1 MNKANLHNRLKIIRL
16 LALFT
21 LFVGIG
27 AISLAVVKIQSE
39 VAQYSTYGT
48 DYVVEQNLSIQQ
60 LQQTAAEL
68 KNNPVVVEPVIP
80 TVEPGISIKESVI
93 APVEK
98 PEIPV
103 TPVVVFSLDP
113 DPGEHFGDMTI
124 PIIGIKVPLI
134 EGTDFDALENG
145 VGHYLN
151 SVMPGVVDNCVLA
164 GHRDT
169 VFKQLGELQLEDE
182 LIVTT
187 AAGTYTYII
196 SNIRIVEADDL
207 TVIVPSKTAILT
219 LITCYPFN
227 TPGYYPQRYVVTA
240 DLIVEP

>member
-1 MNKANLHNRLKIIRL
+1 M
-16 LALFT
+16 LAVFT
-21 LFVGIG
+21 LFLGIG
-27 AISLAVVKIQSE
+27 AISLAVFKIQAE
-39 VAQYSTYGT
+39 VAQYSTYGI
-48 DYVVEQNLSIQQ
+48 DYVVEQTLSIQQ
-60 LQQTAAEL
+60 LQETAA
-68 KNNPVVVEPVIP
+68 KMRNNPAIVEPIVLIE
-80 TVEPGISIKESVI
+80 EPL
-93 APVEK
+93 P
-98 PEIPV
+98 
-103 TPVVVFSLDP
+103 TPVIKPGVPVAPAVVFSLDP
-113 DPGEHFGDMTI
+113 EPGEHFGDMTI
-124 PIIGIKVPLI
+124 PVIGIKVPLI
-134 EGTDFDALENG
+134 EGTDFDALEKG
-145 VGHYLN
+145 VGHYLE
-151 SVMPGVVDNCVLA
+151 SVMPGVVDNSVLA

-207 TVIVPSKTAILT
+207 TVIVPSETAILT